1 MNNILRAGIESLIA
15 EFPYAFFTDEEIV
28 ELFFK
33 YDFSL
38 GINDNIKIKL
48 VQHFTTLSKQ

>member
-48 VQHFTTLSKQ
+48 VQHFRTLSKQ